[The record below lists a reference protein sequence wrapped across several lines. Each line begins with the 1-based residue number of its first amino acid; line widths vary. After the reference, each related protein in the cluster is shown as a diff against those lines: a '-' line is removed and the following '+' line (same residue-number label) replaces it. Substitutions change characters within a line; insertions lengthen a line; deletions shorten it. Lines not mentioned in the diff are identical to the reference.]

1 MYFNVVEVLSLFY
14 NLPLLRHGE
23 IVKMFSICQQKKY
36 SKAVSCQHSE
46 FSVVWRFSYDES
58 FLLCWFEVRGE
69 RWFGVRGGLR
79 WEARW
84 LEMRGGLM
92 WEVVWGERL
101 FGVRCVLRW
110 DVIWGERWIEVR
122 GGLRWDVIWGER
134 WLDVRCDLRWEVV
147 WGERWF
153 EVRGG
158 LMWDVI
164 WGEMW
169 FEVRG
174 YLGWEVIV
182 RFVDIGCNCWPPQ
195 NDTTLANQS
204 ILLA

>member
-69 RWFGVRGGLR
+69 RWF
-79 WEARW
+79 
-84 LEMRGGLM
+84 
-92 WEVVWGERL
+92 
-101 FGVRCVLRW
+101 
-110 DVIWGERWIEVR
+110 EVR
-122 GGLRWDVIWGER
+122 G
-134 WLDVRCDLRWEVV
+134 DLRWEVV

-153 EVRGG
+153 EVRGYLG
-158 LMWDVI
+158 WEVA
-164 WGEMW
+164 WCEMW
-169 FEVRG
+169 FEVRGGLRWEVRG

-182 RFVDIGCNCWPPQ
+182 RFVDIWCNCWPPQ

>member
-79 WEARW
+79 WE
-84 LEMRGGLM
+84 
-92 WEVVWGERL
+92 VVWCERW
-101 FGVRCVLRW
+101 FEVRGYLGW
-110 DVIWGERWIEVR
+110 DVFWGEMWFEVR
-122 GGLRWDVIWGER
+122 GGLRWEVVWGEMWFEVRGSLMWDVI
-134 WLDVRCDLRWEVV
+134 

-153 EVRGG
+153 EVRGERLFG
-158 LMWDVI
+158 
-164 WGEMW
+164 
-169 FEVRG
+169 VRG
-174 YLGWEVIV
+174 DCSV
-182 RFVDIGCNCWPPQ
+182 CWYWM
-195 NDTTLANQS
+195 
-204 ILLA
+204 

>member
-110 DVIWGERWIEVR
+110 DVIWGERWFEVR
-122 GGLRWDVIWGER
+122 GGLRW
-134 WLDVRCDLRWEVV
+134 
-147 WGERWF
+147 
-153 EVRGG
+153 
-158 LMWDVI
+158 
-164 WGEMW
+164 
-169 FEVRG
+169 EVRG

-182 RFVDIGCNCWPPQ
+182 RFVDIWCNCWPPQ

-204 ILLA
+204 IFLA